1 MRNRLALTGSLIAI
15 AALSSSVVSAERLFG
30 YEKKASPAVAEM
42 GLAAD
47 VLFRSAGDGNRLIV
61 EIGGFDPADT
71 SVFKSCVED
80 TVDPEVAQVCTFKR
94 PVTVIAR
101 GMQASGNKVKEIQ
114 RTREA
119 IVLAPPA
126 LPSLANVANVAN
138 CTMEVLGSTIIDEAC
153 ADFEPVAEYCL
164 HVGGGAAAE
173 VLWRPVP
180 TALHVAIME
189 KPRRAAFVVRT
200 RLADGTLI
208 KSVNK
213 LAADHPALTAA
224 EAEETIATASA
235 VDGAE
240 GAAACTAFHALIR
253 DTDPVTPEI
262 EAALAALEG

>member
-1 MRNRLALTGSLIAI
+1 M
-15 AALSSSVVSAERLFG
+15 
-30 YEKKASPAVAEM
+30 
-42 GLAAD
+42 
-47 VLFRSAGDGNRLIV
+47 
-61 EIGGFDPADT
+61 
-71 SVFKSCVED
+71 
-80 TVDPEVAQVCTFKR
+80 
-94 PVTVIAR
+94 
-101 GMQASGNKVKEIQ
+101 
-114 RTREA
+114 
-119 IVLAPPA
+119 
-126 LPSLANVANVAN
+126 
-138 CTMEVLGSTIIDEAC
+138 
-153 ADFEPVAEYCL
+153 